1 MKQYDVAGH
10 VPSYLPEGSDWKLVW
25 HDEFDGT
32 ELDTTKWDYRLYMM
46 CKRHPTWVD
55 DGVTLDGESHAVFHI
70 FERDGEICSSQL
82 QTGYNYMDAPV
93 EKSTFGADELQWN
106 IGPLKEDKFAHKY
119 GYYECRC
126 KMQTKPGWW
135 SAFWLQSPII
145 GSSLNPGKSGI
156 EVDIMESFC
165 PNWMATHCLHW
176 SGYGKDHQSA
186 EADVRLV
193 PAENANGQFQLPETE
208 DGWHT
213 FAVDWS
219 KDGYTFYVDGQFD
232 GSIPA
237 PVSHTEQFILL
248 TTEVHGYRHAEHR
261 PTKEAYDAIGD
272 KFIVDYVRVFDRCP
286 QEETK

>member
-1 MKQYDVAGH
+1 MQKFLVEGH
-10 VPSYLPEGSDWKLVW
+10 EESWLPEGMDFQLVW
-25 HDEFDGT
+25 QDEFDGN

-46 CKRHPTWVD
+46 GKRHPTWVD

-145 GSSLNPGKSGI
+145 GSSLNPAKSGI
-156 EVDIMESFC
+156 EVDIMESFE
-165 PNWMATHCLHW
+165 PMQIAPHFLHW
-176 SGYGKDHQSA
+176 SGYGKDHKDAQIT
-186 EADVRLV
+186 ELPLV
-193 PAENANGQFQLPETE
+193 EGTFDRRRIPGGE
-208 DGWHT
+208 DDRHT

-219 KDGYTFYVDGQFD
+219 EDGYTFYIDGQFD
-232 GSIPA
+232 GHIPG
-237 PVSHTEQFILL
+237 PVSQT
-248 TTEVHGYRHAEHR
+248 
-261 PTKEAYDAIGD
+261 
-272 KFIVDYVRVFDRCP
+272 
-286 QEETK
+286 